1 MSTSL
6 HKDLLAAEVHQPFSY
21 EYANAAARTG
31 ASGFVAADVYKLAVQ
46 TDNDTV
52 WMLTSTAPTWKQID
66 GGGVAPTWYED
77 EFTPTNGQVTFI
89 ISSTPTDVQSLTFAV
104 NGVLADEGVDYS
116 VSGTT
121 ITWTDA
127 PFTMQTSDLVVV
139 RYR

>member
-31 ASGFVAADVYKLAVQ
+31 ATGFVAADVYKWAIQ
-46 TDNDTV
+46 TDDDTV
-52 WMLTSTAPTWKQID
+52 WMLLDTVPTWKQID
-66 GGGVAPTWYED
+66 SSFVLPTWYED

-89 ISSTPTDVQSLTFAV
+89 ISNTPTDPQSLTFAV
-104 NGVLADEGVDYS
+104 NGVLADEGVDYTL
-116 VSGTT
+116 SGTT

-127 PFTMQTSDLVVV
+127 PYTMQTTDLVVV